1 MTALKRKDLY
11 RLAFLFMVV
20 LLIFY
25 PLFYTEY
32 IYTDEA
38 TQLWNYRPGSG
49 FSMFGAQ
56 GRWITEF
63 LISKSFA
70 AVDTIRE
77 VTAIRVFA
85 LFMWLVCV
93 PLWYVTIKRM
103 AAEGPGY
110 EYLPFFTCLYLVTSL
125 PFSITIQW
133 ASCIELPIANTAA
146 LLSGAIWYTGIR
158 NKDKLW
164 SIPVGAALGSVAA
177 GLISLFSYQSG
188 FGCFLIPFVFHYIS
202 AYTTRKDLVFVK
214 GLAFYFFMYALYFLL
229 FKLLLVVNQLGGDAR
244 TGVYLNPGDKLQFFF
259 SQALKRA
266 FWFNIVVNDE
276 NKLARAMYKVLFVG
290 WMLLAFIRFGK
301 KGWLQ
306 AVKYIVAALLVF
318 LFAYFPSLVV
328 KENFSSNR
336 TLLAV
341 DMCVFVVC
349 AEMVLYIV
357 KHLQVRRVIGYSIAV
372 ALLIPGWYNFNKGF
386 LQPIHEEY
394 AGVKNYVQQHYNPGI
409 TTIFFIR
416 PAEDAFRN
424 KYNLQSSM
432 DEFGVPS
439 TFFSWVPEPFM
450 RQLVYEKTGSR
461 EKAGQLTIKY
471 WDDQETFF
479 ASGEQVTPGT
489 LLVNVPEI
497 MASGKQGAAASY
509 RKYRALAAH

>member
-1 MTALKRKDLY
+1 MTALKRKHLY

-77 VTAIRVFA
+77 VTSIRVFA
-85 LFMWLVCV
+85 LFMWLACV
-93 PLWYVTIKRM
+93 PLWYVTLKRM

-125 PFSITIQW
+125 PFSISIQW

-164 SIPVGAALGSVAA
+164 SIPVGAAMGSVVA
-177 GLISLFSYQSG
+177 GLISLFSYQNG

-202 AYTTRKDLVFVK
+202 AYTTRKDQVFVK
-214 GLAFYFFMYALYFLL
+214 GLAFYFFMYVLYFLL
-229 FKLLLVVNQLGGDAR
+229 FKLLLVVNQLSGDAR

-276 NKLARAMYKVLFVG
+276 NKLARAMYKILFVG
-290 WMLLAFIRFGK
+290 WMLLAFIRFGR
-301 KGWLQ
+301 LQ

-349 AEMVLYIV
+349 AEMVLSIV
-357 KHLQVRRVIGYSIAV
+357 KHLQVRRVIGYSV
-372 ALLIPGWYNFNKGF
+372 AIVLLIPGWYNFNKGF

-394 AGVKNYVQQHYNPGI
+394 AGIKNYFQQYYEPGI
-409 TTIFFIR
+409 TTIYFIR

-424 KYNLQSSM
+424 KYKLQSSM

-439 TFFSWVPEPFM
+439 TFFSWVPEPLM
-450 RQLVYEKTGSR
+450 RQLVYEKTDSR
-461 EKAGQLTIKY
+461 EKASQLTIKE
-471 WDDQETFF
+471 WDNPEAFS

-489 LLVNVPEI
+489 LVVNVPEI
-497 MASGKQGAAASY
+497 MASGK
-509 RKYRALAAH
+509 